1 MQYIGSKNRFAKE
14 LVPIIESYITSETKG
29 YLEPFVGGANMIDKV
44 NCDKKYG
51 CDLNEYLIELLKYSK
66 ENELPDELP
75 EPISEEE
82 YNKVKLNKEDY
93 DKWYVGFVGFLCSFG
108 SKFFGGYARGKNNN
122 GISRNY
128 ARESYDNLRKQSP
141 NLKGIVFKHCSFQDI
156 STNISGYVIYC
167 DPPYRGTTKYK
178 TDEFPYDEYYDWCR
192 KMSKNNIVLCSE
204 YWMPDDFECVW
215 EKETKANFDS
225 NRDSNDDKN
234 KRVEKLFIIK

>member
-1 MQYIGSKNRFAKE
+1 MGSKNRFAKE

-44 NCDKKYG
+44 NCGKKYG
-51 CDLNEYLIELLKYSK
+51 CDLNEYLIELLKYSV
-66 ENELPDELP
+66 ENELPET
-75 EPISEEE
+75 ISEDE

-93 DKWYVGFVGFLCSFG
+93 EKWYVGFVGFFGSFG
-108 SKFFGGYARGKNNN
+108 AKFFGGFARRYNKDGSVFDVPKQAIN
-122 GISRNY
+122 S
-128 ARESYDNLRKQSP
+128 LRKQAP
-141 NLKGIVFKHCSFQDI
+141 NLKGIIFKHCSFQDVN
-156 STNISGYVIYC
+156 NIKGFVIYC

-204 YWMPDDFECVW
+204 YWMPDDFECIW